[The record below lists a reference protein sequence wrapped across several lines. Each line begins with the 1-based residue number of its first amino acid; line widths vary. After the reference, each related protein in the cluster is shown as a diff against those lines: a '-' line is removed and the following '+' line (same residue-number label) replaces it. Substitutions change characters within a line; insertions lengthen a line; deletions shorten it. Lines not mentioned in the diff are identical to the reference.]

1 VIEIVLAR
9 GKGVARTSAGIH
21 VHLFRLCDRAAEG
34 GTDNTGKRDHR
45 EHGDETQTA
54 K

>member
-9 GKGVARTSAGIH
+9 GKGVERTSAGIT
-21 VHLFRLCDRAAEG
+21 VYLFPLCDRAAEG
-34 GTDNTGKRDHR
+34 GADNTGKRNHR
-45 EHGDETQTA
+45 EHGDEP